1 VPIGERVAILRDQA
15 RLAAVGDDLVADAV
29 KAKGVDP
36 SYGGEE
42 WVSGPISFIRTCRF
56 LADTLEGIARTGR
69 VPLPDDAIGARPD
82 GRVTVEVMP
91 GDRWDRIQYR
101 SWSAQVWMKAGIAL
115 AEARD
120 HLGGFYTKG
129 EAPVPAVAAIL
140 GAGNVASIAPLDLIH
155 QLFVEGDVA
164 VVKFSP
170 VNDYIGPYL
179 EHVFAPLVSAGFVR
193 FTYGPAEVGEHLVHH
208 PLVDEVHITGSEHT
222 HDLIVF
228 GKGESGRDRK
238 AADDPVLDKR
248 ITSELGNV
256 SPVIVVPGRWSR
268 RAIDWQARHVATQVV
283 QNAGYNCNAAK
294 VMVLPERWPQR
305 GEFLEAVAAL
315 LAGRPA
321 RPAYYP
327 GSEARYARA
336 IAGAPIVRRLGPDSA
351 DSLPPTLLEG
361 FDADSEAA
369 VFTEEAFCQLL
380 AVVDI
385 PEATPGR
392 FLSAAVDFCND
403 RLRGTL
409 NATLL
414 VDPATGRAPETGVAR
429 AVEALRY
436 GSIGVNVWA
445 AAAFPLGV
453 TPWGAYPGHRRNDV
467 QSGIG
472 FVHNAR
478 LVDHPEKT
486 VIRAPFVMTP
496 TPPWSVFHRR
506 ATATMAAVA
515 RFEAD
520 PGRGALRCWP
530 VRCALTLRAAS
541 PRYDAAIRQRAM
553 PDRVRWWQDRRYRW
567 SSPPRRRRVWARSVS
582 AAAAAAMSPGS
593 R

>member
-1 VPIGERVAILRDQA
+1 MIETTPETIDAAVETLTRRAPAWAAVPIGERVAMLRDLVA
-15 RLAAVGDDLVADAV
+15 RLLEVSDDLVAAAV
-29 KAKGVDP
+29 KAKGVDA

-56 LADTLEGIARTGR
+56 LADTLEGIARTGQ
-69 VPLPDDAIGARPD
+69 VPMADDAIGVRPD
-82 GRVTVEVMP
+82 GRVTVDVMP
-91 GDRWDRIQYR
+91 GDRWDRLQYR
-101 SWSAQVWMKAGIAL
+101 SWSAQVWMQPDIPL
-115 AEARD
+115 ADARS

-129 EAPVPAVAAIL
+129 GAPTPAVAAIL
-140 GAGNVASIAPLDLIH
+140 GAGNVSSIAPLDLVH
-155 QLFVEGDVA
+155 KLFVEGDVA
-164 VVKFSP
+164 IVKFSP
-170 VNDYIGPYL
+170 INDYIGPYL
-179 EHVFAPLVSAGFVR
+179 EHVFAPLVGAGFVR
-193 FTYGPAEVGEHLVHH
+193 FAYGHAEVGEYLVQH

-228 GKGESGRDRK
+228 GKGEAGRERR
-238 AADDPVLDKR
+238 AADAPVLDKR

-256 SPVIVVPGRWSR
+256 SPVIVLPGKWSR
-268 RAIDWQARHVATQVV
+268 RALDWQARHVATQVV

-294 VMVLPERWPQR
+294 VMVLPARWPQR
-305 GEFLEAVAAL
+305 DEFLDAVAAL
-315 LAGRPA
+315 LEARPA

-336 IAGAPIVRRLGPDSA
+336 VAGAPTVRRLGPEA
-351 DSLPPTLLEG
+351 PGSLPPTLLEG
-361 FDADSEAA
+361 FDPDGEFAA
-369 VFTEEAFCQLL
+369 FTEEAFCQVL
-380 AVVDI
+380 AVVDL
-385 PEATPGR
+385 PQATPGR

-409 NATLL
+409 NATVI
-414 VDPATGRAPETGVAR
+414 VDPATARAAETGVAR

-486 VIRAPFVMTP
+486 VMRAPFVMTP

-506 ATATMAAVA
+506 AAATMRAVA

-520 PGRGALRCWP
+520 PGPRRFAAVLAGALRP
-530 VRCALTLRAAS
+530 
-541 PRYDAAIRQRAM
+541 
-553 PDRVRWWQDRRYRW
+553 
-567 SSPPRRRRVWARSVS
+567 
-582 AAAAAAMSPGS
+582 
-593 R
+593 

>member
-1 VPIGERVAILRDQA
+1 MSETSFEAVDAAVETLARRAPAWAAVPVTERVAMLRD
-15 RLAAVGDDLVADAV
+15 LAQRFLAVGDDLVADAV
-29 KAKGVDP
+29 RAKGVDA
-36 SYGGEE
+36 SYGGED

-69 VPLPDDAIGARPD
+69 VPIADDAIGVRPD
-82 GRVTVEVMP
+82 GQVTVEVMP

-101 SWSAQVWMKAGIAL
+101 GWTAQVWMQPGIPL
-115 AEARD
+115 AEARS

-129 EAPVPAVAAIL
+129 EAPTPAVAAIL
-140 GAGNVASIAPLDLIH
+140 GAGNVASIAPLDLVH
-155 QLFVEGDVA
+155 KLFVEGDVA
-164 VVKFSP
+164 IVKFSP
-170 VNDYIGPYL
+170 VNDYIGPYI

-193 FTYGPAEVGEHLVHH
+193 FAYGHAEVGEHLVHH

-228 GKGESGRDRK
+228 GKGEAGRERK
-238 AADDPVLDKR
+238 ASDAPVLHKR
-248 ITSELGNV
+248 MTSELGNV
-256 SPVIVVPGRWSR
+256 SPVIVVPGQWSR
-268 RAIDWQARHVATQVV
+268 RALAWQARHVVTQVV

-294 VMVLPERWPQR
+294 VMVLPARWPQR
-305 GEFLEAVAAL
+305 AEFLDAVTAL
-315 LAGRPA
+315 LAQRPA

-336 IAGAPIVRRLGPDSA
+336 IAGAPMVRRLGPEA
-351 DSLPPTLLEG
+351 GDSLPPTLLEG
-361 FDADSEAA
+361 FGADSTAA
-369 VFTEEAFCQLL
+369 VFEEEAFCQLL
-380 AVVDI
+380 AVVDL

-409 NATLL
+409 NATVI
-414 VDPATGRAPETGVAR
+414 VDPATARAPDTGVAR
-429 AVEALRY
+429 AVESLRY

-453 TPWGAYPGHRRNDV
+453 TPWGAFPGHRRDDV

-478 LVDHPEKT
+478 LVDDPQKT

-496 TPPWSVFHRR
+496 TPPWSVSHRR
-506 ATATMAAVA
+506 STATLRAVA

-520 PGRGALRCWP
+520 PGPIRLAAVLARALRP
-530 VRCALTLRAAS
+530 
-541 PRYDAAIRQRAM
+541 
-553 PDRVRWWQDRRYRW
+553 
-567 SSPPRRRRVWARSVS
+567 
-582 AAAAAAMSPGS
+582 
-593 R
+593 